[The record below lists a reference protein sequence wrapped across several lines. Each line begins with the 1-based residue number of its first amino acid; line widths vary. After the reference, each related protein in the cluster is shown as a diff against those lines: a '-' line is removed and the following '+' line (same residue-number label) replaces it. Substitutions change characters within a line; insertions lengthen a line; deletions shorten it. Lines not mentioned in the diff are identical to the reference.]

1 MKMKRNPVTYIVS
14 FAVLALLG
22 IYFLL
27 PLWWL
32 VVSSTKS
39 YGEIFS
45 TNQLWFFNP
54 TLNSYI
60 NALGKPLY
68 PVLRWLGNSLAT
80 AIGAGALGAF
90 VSAMAGYALSK
101 FRFRGRNIL
110 MVIILIALLIPS
122 VALAFPQYL
131 EEQTLGI
138 TNSWQAIILPSAV
151 SAFGAFFMVIYA
163 EDSIP
168 KEVLEAARLDGAS
181 EFKIFR
187 SIVLRFFKPALI
199 TVFIIIFGATWNTF
213 LLPLFVERDPS
224 WYTLPQG
231 LTDVV
236 TLGSGNIALEYEI
249 LFAGSVIAIVPLI
262 ILVLSLEKYIESGL
276 GLGAVKA

>member
-1 MKMKRNPVTYIVS
+1 MRRVS
-14 FAVLALLG
+14 GRSLVSIIVLAALA

-32 VVSSTKS
+32 AISSTKS

-45 TNQLWFFNP
+45 SNQLWFFKP
-54 TLNSYI
+54 TLNGYQE
-60 NALGKPLY
+60 ALSSPLY
-68 PVLRWLGNSLAT
+68 PVLRWLANSLAT
-80 AIGAGALGAF
+80 AIGAGVLGA
-90 VSAMAGYALSK
+90 VLSAMGGYALAK
-101 FRFRGRNIL
+101 FHFRGRDAL
-110 MVIILIALLIPS
+110 MLIIVIALLIPS

-131 EEQTLGI
+131 EEQQLGL

-151 SAFGAFFMVIYA
+151 SAFGAFFMEIYA

-181 EFKIFR
+181 ELRIFR
-187 SIVLRFFKPALI
+187 SIALRFFKPAMI
-199 TVFIIIFGATWNTF
+199 TVFIIIFGATWNVF
-213 LLPLFVERDPS
+213 LLPLFVERS
-224 WYTLPQG
+224 TAWYTLPQG

-236 TLGSGNIALEYEI
+236 TLGSGNITIEYEI
-249 LFAGSVIAIVPLI
+249 LFAGSVIAIIPLI
-262 ILVLSLEKYIESGL
+262 VLFLFLEKYIETGL

>member
-1 MKMKRNPVTYIVS
+1 MSYVIS
-14 FAVLALLG
+14 IAVIAALA

-32 VVSSTKS
+32 FVSSTKT

-45 TNQLWFFNP
+45 TNQLWFYKP
-54 TLNSYI
+54 SLNSYI
-60 NALGKPLY
+60 DALGRPLY
-68 PVLRWLGNSLAT
+68 PILRWLGNSLITAVGAG
-80 AIGAGALGAF
+80 AIGAF
-90 VSAMAGYALSK
+90 FSAMAGYALSK
-101 FRFRGRNIL
+101 FRFTGRNVL
-110 MVIILIALLIPS
+110 MVIILIALMIPS

-131 EEQTLGI
+131 EEQQLGL
-138 TNSWQAIILPSAV
+138 TNSWEAIMLPSAV
-151 SAFGAFFMVIYA
+151 SAFGAFFMAIYA

-168 KEVLEAARLDGAS
+168 KEVLEAARLDGAT
-181 EFKIFR
+181 ELKIFR

-213 LLPLFVERDPS
+213 LLPLFVERNPS

-236 TLGSGNIALEYEI
+236 TLGAGNITLEYEI
-249 LFAGSVIAIVPLI
+249 LFAGSVIAVIPLVV
-262 ILVLSLEKYIESGL
+262 LVLSLEKYIESGL

>member
-1 MKMKRNPVTYIVS
+1 MTRKPLSYLVSIV
-14 FAVLALLG
+14 VLAALV

-39 YGEIFS
+39 YGNIFS
-45 TNQLWFFNP
+45 SNQLWFYEP

-68 PVLRWLGNSLAT
+68 PILRWLGNSLVT
-80 AIGAGALGAF
+80 AIGAGAIGA
-90 VSAMAGYALSK
+90 VLSAMAGYALSK
-101 FRFRGRNIL
+101 FRFRGRNVL

-131 EEQTLGI
+131 EEQQLGLV
-138 TNSWQAIILPSAV
+138 NSWQAVMIPSAV
-151 SAFGAFFMVIYA
+151 SAFGAFFMTIYA

-168 KEVLEAARLDGAS
+168 IEVLEAARLDGAS
-181 EFKIFR
+181 EFRIFR
-187 SIVLRFFKPALI
+187 SIVMRFFKPALI

-213 LLPLFVERDPS
+213 LLPLFVERNPS

-249 LFAGSVIAIVPLI
+249 LFAGSVIAVVPLI
-262 ILVLSLEKYIESGL
+262 FLVLSLEKYIESGL